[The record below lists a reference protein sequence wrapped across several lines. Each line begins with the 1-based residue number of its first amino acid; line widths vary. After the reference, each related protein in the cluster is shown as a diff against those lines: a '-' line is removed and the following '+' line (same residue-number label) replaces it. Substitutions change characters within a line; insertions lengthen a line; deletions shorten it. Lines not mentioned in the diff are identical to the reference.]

1 MFGLVDARVVTV
13 AWQKVRVDLHRE
25 GRVVY
30 IIVLPEM
37 IQIWD
42 SNELLKSV
50 SRNGKKVVRKKNAQ
64 VAS

>member
-1 MFGLVDARVVTV
+1 VFGLVDARVVTV